1 MTVQT
6 YLHQYA
12 KSLWFAS
19 FKRLYIL
26 SFPIP
31 ILISLIPQAANP
43 INHEYFRSNPREM
56 RSHQNLAY
64 EVDHYKYVDDIK
76 YNFKY
81 PEVQEFNRVVKNFD
95 KKLNDVKYFDA
106 LKYYKR
112 VYGIV
117 DTDPYRQSK

>member
-1 MTVQT
+1 M
-6 YLHQYA
+6 LE
-12 KSLWFAS
+12 KGD
-19 FKRLYIL
+19 
-26 SFPIP
+26 
-31 ILISLIPQAANP
+31 
-43 INHEYFRSNPREM
+43 
-56 RSHQNLAY
+56 LAY

-117 DTDPYRQSK
+117 DTDPYR